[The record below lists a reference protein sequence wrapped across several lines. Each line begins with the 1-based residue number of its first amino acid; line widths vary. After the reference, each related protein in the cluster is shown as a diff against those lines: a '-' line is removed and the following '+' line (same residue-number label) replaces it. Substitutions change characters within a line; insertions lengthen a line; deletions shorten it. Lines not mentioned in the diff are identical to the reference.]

1 MSKHKIVFNV
11 DVRARVGTGGARE
24 ARREGFV
31 PGILYGGELAPVAIN
46 LRKPEVIKA
55 IETGQF
61 LNTTATLIY
70 KGEKQLVIP
79 QGIQMHPVSD
89 QPWHVDLRR
98 VEPDQII
105 KVEVPVHFKGQETC
119 PGLKKGGTLNVVRHS
134 VELNVPAARIPEYL
148 EADISALEVGDNVK
162 ISDIKL
168 PADASPAI
176 ADRDFTIATISGRG
190 GKSEEEPAAAP
201 AAAAVPAAKA
211 KAPAGGAAA
220 APAKGAAP
228 AKAPAKPA
236 GKK

>member
-31 PGILYGGELAPVAIN
+31 PGVLYGGELAPVAIN

-220 APAKGAAP
+220 PAKGAAP